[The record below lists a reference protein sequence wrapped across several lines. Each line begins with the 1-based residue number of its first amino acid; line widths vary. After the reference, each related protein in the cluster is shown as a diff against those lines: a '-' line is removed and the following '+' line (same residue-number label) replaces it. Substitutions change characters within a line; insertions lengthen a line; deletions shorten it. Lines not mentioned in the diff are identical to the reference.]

1 MNMSNQTGGHL
12 KEGILNMELPREII
26 CRSLKTARW

>member
-1 MNMSNQTGGHL
+1 MNVSNQTVGQL
-12 KEGILNMELPREII
+12 KEGIINMELPREIN